1 MNFNNSI
8 TGFPIIKQKNNWL
21 TKKTNIIFGSLSV
34 IAFLSVIFLIATII
48 SNSKK
53 IVIQKDENLVLKDIL
68 FNKIEELNVI
78 KDNIYALQN
87 ESKELKRENEGKN
100 EKLVELQ
107 KQFNLLS
114 DKRKS
119 SSMSFRD
126 FSESVYS
133 AELKLQ
139 KINDSLQESLYQK
152 QKLEEKMAFIILMI
166 TEYKKKIIKLQSEL
180 STK

>member
-53 IVIQKDENLVLKDIL
+53 IVMQKDENLVLKDIL

-78 KDNIYALQN
+78 KDKNY
-87 ESKELKRENEGKN
+87 ELEN
-100 EKLVELQ
+100 
-107 KQFNLLS
+107 
-114 DKRKS
+114 
-119 SSMSFRD
+119 
-126 FSESVYS
+126 
-133 AELKLQ
+133 
-139 KINDSLQESLYQK
+139 
-152 QKLEEKMAFIILMI
+152 
-166 TEYKKKIIKLQSEL
+166 
-180 STK
+180 